1 MACPLRGMPGTRE
14 RNRSPCTRLLLGKRA
29 CGHSPQPCSPPGNS
43 LCKVEAAWCL
53 SLPAPE
59 AEAAAPGIT
68 VTGGRSVFTEP
79 YSTGAEILAPAYLQI
94 WSCPVSRPRFLSPA
108 PAPLCHWWG
117 PSPEPPE
124 AARRGNPF
132 PPLPRLEAT
141 ECFSRNVLASTLQN
155 VLASS
160 ATGRPQAPHPLSLP
174 PGWQFFG
181 QSLAWASPP
190 LSPTLA
196 PPTPPLLVGLLR
208 AEQHMPRSPEEQT
221 GNYPNSPTAD
231 PFQN

>member
-1 MACPLRGMPGTRE
+1 M
-14 RNRSPCTRLLLGKRA
+14 
-29 CGHSPQPCSPPGNS
+29 
-43 LCKVEAAWCL
+43 
-53 SLPAPE
+53 
-59 AEAAAPGIT
+59 
-68 VTGGRSVFTEP
+68 FTEP
-79 YSTGAEILAPAYLQI
+79 YSTGAAILAPAYLQI

-181 QSLAWASPP
+181 QSLAWTSPP

-196 PPTPPLLVGLLR
+196 PPTPPLLVGFLR

-231 PFQN
+231 PLQNERSRGSRNRTACGPQHDEAGEDSHRSEGPHRILPWPLQRKTRLSIHLAPTPPLLAAE